1 VELFGV
7 VNASPDSLNEESIVR
22 TPEEAQRRAR
32 QLVDEGV
39 EAFAKAYNSLLETL
53 EQKAGELSAAA
64 R

>member
-1 VELFGV
+1 VDGARALIDELREIGV
-7 VNASPDSLNEESIVR
+7 DFDDIVS
-22 TPEEAQRRAR
+22 R

-39 EAFAKAYNSLLETL
+39 EAFSKAYESLLETL